1 MLLLLLRRNRQRVQ
15 ASAGPKEGDQAKLS
29 NNRVGFYCAR
39 TSIDLPIG
47 SADQVGESNPQVSMH
62 LCSQVVARSSLS
74 ILMVFLIMMVFIL
87 CKNRVSMIVNEG
99 LFTVKYLLIVGLFIL
114 SLFLNSSVFVFY
126 SQFARI
132 VSLAYMLIQSVIV
145 IDLFYIAGTKLVK
158 RYNEG

>member
-1 MLLLLLRRNRQRVQ
+1 
-15 ASAGPKEGDQAKLS
+15 
-29 NNRVGFYCAR
+29 
-39 TSIDLPIG
+39 
-47 SADQVGESNPQVSMH
+47 MH

-74 ILMVFLIMMVFIL
+74 ILVVFLIMMVFIL
-87 CKNRVSMIVNEG
+87 CKNRVSMIINEG
-99 LFTVKYLLIVGLFIL
+99 LFTVKYLLIVGFFIL
-114 SLFLNSSVFVFY
+114 SLFLSSSVFVFY

>member
-1 MLLLLLRRNRQRVQ
+1 M
-15 ASAGPKEGDQAKLS
+15 
-29 NNRVGFYCAR
+29 Y
-39 TSIDLPIG
+39 
-47 SADQVGESNPQVSMH
+47 

>member
-1 MLLLLLRRNRQRVQ
+1 MQ
-15 ASAGPKEGDQAKLS
+15 ASFGSEEGDQAKLP
-29 NNRVGFYCAR
+29 NNRACFYCAR
-39 TSIDLPIG
+39 AAVDLPLG
-47 SADQVGESNPQVSMH
+47 SAGQVGQSHPQVSMH

-74 ILMVFLIMMVFIL
+74 ILIVFLIMMVFIL
-87 CKNRVSMIVNEG
+87 CKNRVSMIINEG
-99 LFTVKYLLIVGLFIL
+99 LFTVKYLLIVGFFIL
-114 SLFLNSSVFVFY
+114 SLFLSSSVFVFY